1 MVTVIKYPHEK
12 NKKCACGCTLRYSPA
27 TDIRIEKNINGT
39 KQYIICPVCKK
50 KVILKTVSAVERSM
64 FLNER

>member
-12 NKKCACGCTLRYSPA
+12 NKKCSCGSTLRYNPA
-27 TDIRIEKNINGT
+27 IDVRIEKNINGT

-50 KVILKTVSAVERSM
+50 KLILKTASSVPRSM

>member
-12 NKKCACGCTLRYSPA
+12 NKKCSCGSTLRYNPA
-27 TDIRIEKNINGT
+27 IDVQIEKTIEHTIN
-39 KQYIICPVCKK
+39 YIICPVCKK
-50 KVILKTVSAVERSM
+50 KLILKMIPSVPRSM

>member
-12 NKKCACGCTLRYSPA
+12 NKKCTCGCTLRYSPA

-50 KVILKTVSAVERSM
+50 KVILKTVSAVERSI